1 MRNMSEKVHPLSLW
15 ILKSLLLGLG
25 IAALPPGGSMII
37 DPSGKGV
44 GFPADAL
51 NNSPFSTYLIPG
63 FLLTI
68 FMGILPLVSWFGL
81 WKRVQ
86 WPLAERLNPFRQW
99 HWSLTL
105 SLVCGVALMVWIS
118 VQVTMMPYFFLQ
130 PLMFGWGALIVVF
143 GSFSATRN
151 FYRKPD

>member
-1 MRNMSEKVHPLSLW
+1 MEKISEKAHPLSLW
-15 ILKSLLLGLG
+15 ILKSLLFGLG
-25 IAALPPGGSMII
+25 IAALPPGGSMIL

-63 FLLTI
+63 FLLTF
-68 FMGILPLVSWFGL
+68 FMGVLPLVAWLGL
-81 WKRVQ
+81 WKRFR
-86 WPLAERLNPFRQW
+86 WPLAEQLNPFRQL
-99 HWSLTL
+99 HWAWTL

-143 GSFSATRN
+143 G
-151 FYRKPD
+151 